1 MSAPGTVNGQGLRVQ
16 RVQAAYRQ
24 VADQLRNQIVEGELA
39 PGTRLPSES
48 ALSRMFG
55 ASRST
60 VREALRVLTSQDL
73 ITTTRG
79 VTGGSFVSSPDAAS
93 IANNLSGSLGLL
105 FNSSSLDVAHLLEG
119 RLILEPVA
127 ARLAAERADGD
138 ALARLEKLTA
148 STHEMAPTRGFV
160 VHWDFHASLVAA
172 TGNPL
177 LEVMCQPI
185 NQILRGRAH
194 RDTVEREAWD
204 AVDREHVDI
213 YRAVAR
219 GDAAE
224 AEQLT
229 RAHLH
234 TLRPLYEQMGD
245 ESEEQLT
252 DPGD

>member
-1 MSAPGTVNGQGLRVQ
+1 MSTPETVAGEGLHVQ

-24 VADQLRNQIVEGELA
+24 VADQLRNQIVAGELS

-60 VREALRVLTSQDL
+60 IREALRVLTSQDL

-79 VTGGSFVSSPDAAS
+79 VTGGSFVSSPDTAS
-93 IANNLSGSLGLL
+93 IAENLSGSLGLL
-105 FNSSSLDVAHLLEG
+105 VNSSNMDVAYLLEA

-127 ARLAAERADGD
+127 ARLAAERADTD
-138 ALARLEKLTA
+138 ALTRLEKLTA

-160 VHWDFHASLVAA
+160 VHWDFHAGLVTA

-185 NQILRGRAH
+185 NQLLRGRAH
-194 RDTVEREAWD
+194 RDSIEREVWD
-204 AVDREHVDI
+204 KVDREHAAI

-219 GDAAE
+219 GNAAE
-224 AEQLT
+224 AERLT

-234 TLRPLYEQMGD
+234 ALRPLYEQMG
-245 ESEEQLT
+245 E
-252 DPGD
+252 DPASN